1 MRRLLSCLLL
11 TLLSAVGCA
20 QRGPE
25 RAPLDVS
32 PIAVP
37 ASKIRTTEQVV
48 VITDASLT
56 MVKAD
61 TFRDAKALTQTLV
74 RAMPEKDAP
83 ARNPGSYEVEL
94 IAFGGRDRTR
104 SPLSPFDRA
113 ALTSGADE
121 LRALGSRTP
130 LHRVLNEASMS
141 LEGKSGRAALV
152 IFSDGLPDDEDRALA
167 AAQNLQKA
175 HAGEVCIHTVQL
187 GSEPGGRDFLQRL
200 SALSGGCG
208 SSRLASQ
215 IDSASSF
222 NELTADVF
230 LGNASILPPVATAP
244 CSARIV
250 LRGIN
255 FNFDSSEIRGENA
268 VILDAAIEQL
278 TACPDFPFSVEG
290 YTDSV
295 GSEEYNLGLSN
306 HRADA
311 VRDYLVNGGIDESRL
326 ETLGRGETDALGDNA
341 TRDGRAQNRRV
352 TLSPM
357 H

>member
-1 MRRLLSCLLL
+1 MRGLLSCLLL
-11 TLLSAVGCA
+11 TLLTAAGCA

-25 RAPLDVS
+25 RGPLAVN
-32 PIAVP
+32 PIPVP
-37 ASKIRTTEQVV
+37 ASQTRATDQVV
-48 VITDASLT
+48 VIADASLT

-61 TFRDAKALTQTLV
+61 TFRDAKALAQTLV

-94 IAFGGRDRTR
+94 IGFGGRDRTR

-113 ALTSGADE
+113 ALASGADD

-130 LHRVLNEASMS
+130 LHRVLDEASMS

-152 IFSDGLPDDEDRALA
+152 IFTDGLPDDEDRALA

-175 HAGEVCIHTVQL
+175 HTGEVCIHTVQL
-187 GSEPGGRDFLQRL
+187 GTEPAGADFLARL

-208 SSRLASQ
+208 SSRPASQ
-215 IDSASSF
+215 IDSAASF
-222 NELTADVF
+222 NDLTADVF
-230 LGNASILPPVATAP
+230 LGDASVLPPVGAGP

-255 FNFDSSEIRGENA
+255 FNFDSSEVRAEDA

-290 YTDSV
+290 YTDSS
-295 GSEEYNLGLSN
+295 GAEAYNLGLSN
-306 HRADA
+306 RRADA
-311 VRDYLVNGGIDESRL
+311 VRDYLVNGGVDESRL
-326 ETLGRGETDALGDNA
+326 ETLGRGEADPLGDNA

-357 H
+357 Y

>member
-11 TLLSAVGCA
+11 TLLTAAGCA

-37 ASKIRTTEQVV
+37 ASKIRATDQVV

-74 RAMPEKDAP
+74 RAMPEKSAP
-83 ARNPGSYEVEL
+83 ALNPGRYEVEL
-94 IAFGGRDRTR
+94 VAFGGRDRTR

-113 ALTSGADE
+113 ALTSGADD

-141 LEGKSGRAALV
+141 LAGKPGRAALV

-167 AAQNLQKA
+167 AAQNVQKV

-187 GSEPGGRDFLQRL
+187 GTEPEGTDFLERL

-208 SSRLASQ
+208 SSRLSSQ

-222 NELTADVF
+222 NDLTADIF
-230 LGNASILPPVATAP
+230 LSEASILPPVAAAP

-255 FNFDSSEIRGENA
+255 FNFDSSEIRGEDA

-278 TACPDFPFSVEG
+278 AACPDFPFSVEG
-290 YTDSV
+290 YTDSI
-295 GSEEYNLGLSN
+295 GAEDYNLGLSN
-306 HRADA
+306 RRADA
-311 VRDYLVNGGIDESRL
+311 VRDYLVNGGVEESRL
-326 ETLGRGETDALGDNA
+326 ETLGRGEADPLGDNA
-341 TRDGRAQNRRV
+341 TREGRAQNRRV
-352 TLSPM
+352 TLNPM